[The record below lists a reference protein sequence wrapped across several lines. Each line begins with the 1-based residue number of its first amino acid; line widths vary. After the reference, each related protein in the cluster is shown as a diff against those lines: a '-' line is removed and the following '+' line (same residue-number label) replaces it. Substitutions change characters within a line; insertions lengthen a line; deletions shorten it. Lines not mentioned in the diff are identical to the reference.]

1 MEPEH
6 FDYFIFLRE
15 IIMATQGTSTA
26 QTVALGWVVG
36 SGVNNGGTAI
46 GIGNTGVTPL
56 SNDLAIMTI
65 ADDVGGVIGSVV
77 AANDGTG
84 AATTDR
90 VGVGKAVSGGTL
102 AFNPNARDKRDDR
115 SETWVMK
122 SVTTKLSD
130 VANTALLG
138 GTIGDG
144 RYDNIHGTIA
154 DRLIGSKADE
164 AFDVLAVPSTQIVP
178 GRTKGAN
185 AGDASTM
192 VNPADGSAA
201 VATEIF
207 PTLAVPGELTYHFGG
222 LGKPTTDAYK
232 ARNSGE

>member
-1 MEPEH
+1 
-6 FDYFIFLRE
+6 
-15 IIMATQGTSTA
+15 MATQGTKSG
-26 QTVALGWVVG
+26 QTVVAGWVVG
-36 SGVNNGGTAI
+36 SGVNDGGTAI

-56 SNDLAIMTI
+56 SNDLALMTI
-65 ADDVGGVIGSVV
+65 ADDLGAAIGSVV
-77 AANDGTG
+77 ASNDGTG

-115 SETWVMK
+115 SETWVIQ

-144 RYDNIHGTIA
+144 RYDNIHGTVG
-154 DRLIGSKADE
+154 DRHIGSGDAT
-164 AFDVLAVPSTQIVP
+164 FDMLASPSTQIVP
-178 GRTKGAN
+178 GLTKGSL
-185 AGDASTM
+185 AGKLNSFQNTTDTT
-192 VNPADGSAA
+192 VA
-201 VATEIF
+201 VASEVF

-222 LGKPTTDAYK
+222 LGKPTTDEYK
-232 ARNSGE
+232 AKDSNE